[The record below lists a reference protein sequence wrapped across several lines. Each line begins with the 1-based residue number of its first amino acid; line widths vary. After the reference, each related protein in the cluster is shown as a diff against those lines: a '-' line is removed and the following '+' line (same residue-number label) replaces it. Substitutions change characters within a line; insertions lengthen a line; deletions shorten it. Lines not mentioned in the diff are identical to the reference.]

1 MTIDELLERIHSDL
15 PDNWQI
21 GVDFYGGGGFDF
33 FLYDSDG
40 VRRGC
45 GELMECGSLIES
57 VDLAISIAREKHDA

>member
-1 MTIDELLERIHSDL
+1 MTLAELLERIKSDL
-15 PDNWQI
+15 PDNWMI

-45 GELMECGSLIES
+45 DGLMG
-57 VDLAISIAREKHDA
+57 R

>member
-1 MTIDELLERIHSDL
+1 MTLDELLERIASDL
-15 PDNWQI
+15 PSNWRI

-33 FLYDSDG
+33 FLCDSDG

-57 VDLAISIAREKHDA
+57 VDLAILIARREA

>member
-1 MTIDELLERIHSDL
+1 MTLAELLERIKSDL
-15 PDNWQI
+15 SDNWMI

-45 GELMECGSLIES
+45 DGLMECKSLTES
-57 VDLAISIAREKHDA
+57 IDLAISIARREA